1 MYLKYIT
8 FLLGF
13 LDYKE
18 PCIVKEPI
26 KKGLWMFFFNR
37 TIDGLFLRNPFD
49 KKLTIRSQKF
59 FENTHLV
66 TFYGVSET
74 LEI

>member
-26 KKGLWMFFFNR
+26 KKGLWMFFLIEPLMVYF
-37 TIDGLFLRNPFD
+37 
-49 KKLTIRSQKF
+49 
-59 FENTHLV
+59 
-66 TFYGVSET
+66 
-74 LEI
+74 